1 MNIHLT
7 RHAKF
12 ELYFA
17 GRNVCHTAVK
27 AIHIRLMPCVTRIV
41 FAARNITHMEKRR
54 QQRFGDAFF
63 AN

>member
-1 MNIHLT
+1 MNIRLAHHK
-7 RHAKF
+7 RF

-17 GRNVCHTAVK
+17 ARNVSYMVVK
-27 AIHIRLMPCVTRIV
+27 ATIIRLMPCVTRIV
-41 FAARNITHMEKRR
+41 FAARNISHMEKRR